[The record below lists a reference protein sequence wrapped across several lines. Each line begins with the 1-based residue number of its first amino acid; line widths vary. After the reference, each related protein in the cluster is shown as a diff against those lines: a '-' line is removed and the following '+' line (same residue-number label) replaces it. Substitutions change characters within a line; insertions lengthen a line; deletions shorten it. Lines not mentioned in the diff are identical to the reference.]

1 MSAPLTQKHITPASG
16 EDGLAP
22 SQVSLQNSDFQENVL
37 CNGMRRIAKPR
48 DRLANPQ
55 NHGFNRDKTKKAGE
69 FLPSCQL
76 IPVSAASA
84 QLSVCD
90 WHKRLRTKQP
100 DRYGLTSLRHG

>member
-1 MSAPLTQKHITPASG
+1 
-16 EDGLAP
+16 
-22 SQVSLQNSDFQENVL
+22 
-37 CNGMRRIAKPR
+37 MRRIAKPR

-90 WHKRLRTKQP
+90 WHK
-100 DRYGLTSLRHG
+100 